1 MENKINYKTYKLL
14 KHLATISSVVLAICI
29 LLTFI
34 QFTKD
39 KPIFINLI
47 PFISLEIILLILAFI
62 SLLIYVINRIKKQKS
77 SNYKYVKKEIIY
89 LYTSL
94 SLYMFSFIL
103 TIIYLLIGLLVN
115 NSSAIKISF
124 YIIISIFFICIILS
138 SIFETL
144 SRLNEQILLYKQEYQ
159 KQQQLKQ
166 QNNNLN
172 KQVIIKNQTN
182 KDNKIKT
189 KNKSKNPFI
198 EN

>member
-94 SLYMFSFIL
+94 SLYIFSFIL

-189 KNKSKNPFI
+189 KNNSKNPFI
-198 EN
+198 ED

>member
-39 KPIFINLI
+39 KPIFINVI

-94 SLYMFSFIL
+94 SLYIFSFIL

-189 KNKSKNPFI
+189 KNNSKNPFI
-198 EN
+198 ED

>member
-62 SLLIYVINRIKKQKS
+62 SLLIYVINRIKKQKY

-115 NSSAIKISF
+115 NSGAIKISF

-198 EN
+198 ED

>member
-39 KPIFINLI
+39 RPIFTSLI

-62 SLLIYVINRIKKQKS
+62 SLLIYIINRIKKQKS

-172 KQVIIKNQTN
+172 KQVIIKNQIN
-182 KDNKIKT
+182 KDNKTKT
-189 KNKSKNPFI
+189 KNNSKNPFI
-198 EN
+198 ED

>member
-115 NSSAIKISF
+115 NSSAIKILF

-138 SIFETL
+138 SVFETL

-182 KDNKIKT
+182 KNNKIKT
-189 KNKSKNPFI
+189 KNNSKNPFI
-198 EN
+198 ED

>member
-62 SLLIYVINRIKKQKS
+62 SLLIYIINRIKKQKS

-138 SIFETL
+138 SVFETL

-182 KDNKIKT
+182 KNNKIKT
-189 KNKSKNPFI
+189 KNNSKNPFI
-198 EN
+198 ED

>member
-138 SIFETL
+138 SVFETL

-172 KQVIIKNQTN
+172 KQVIIK
-182 KDNKIKT
+182 
-189 KNKSKNPFI
+189 
-198 EN
+198 

>member
-182 KDNKIKT
+182 KNNKTKT
-189 KNKSKNPFI
+189 KNKSKNPFL
-198 EN
+198 ED

>member
-182 KDNKIKT
+182 KDDKIKT
-189 KNKSKNPFI
+189 KNNSKNPFI
-198 EN
+198 ED

>member
-124 YIIISIFFICIILS
+124 YIIISTFFICIILS

-182 KDNKIKT
+182 KDNKTKT

-198 EN
+198 ED

>member
-14 KHLATISSVVLAICI
+14 KHLATISSVILAICI

-159 KQQQLKQ
+159 KQQ
-166 QNNNLN
+166 NNNLN

-189 KNKSKNPFI
+189 KNNSKNPFI
-198 EN
+198 ED

>member
-14 KHLATISSVVLAICI
+14 KHLATISSVILAICI

-39 KPIFINLI
+39 KSIFINLI

-172 KQVIIKNQTN
+172 KQVIIKNQIN

-198 EN
+198 ED

>member
-39 KPIFINLI
+39 KPIFTNLI

-159 KQQQLKQ
+159 KQQ
-166 QNNNLN
+166 NNNLN

-198 EN
+198 ED

>member
-115 NSSAIKISF
+115 NSSVIKISF

-189 KNKSKNPFI
+189 KNNSKNPFI
-198 EN
+198 ED

>member
-172 KQVIIKNQTN
+172 KQVIIKNQTS
-182 KDNKIKT
+182 KDNKAKT
-189 KNKSKNPFI
+189 KNNSKNPFI
-198 EN
+198 ED

>member
-138 SIFETL
+138 SVFETL
-144 SRLNEQILLYKQEYQ
+144 SRLNEQILLYKQECQ

-182 KDNKIKT
+182 KNNKIKT
-189 KNKSKNPFI
+189 KNNSKNPFI
-198 EN
+198 ED

>member
-103 TIIYLLIGLLVN
+103 TIIYLLMGLLVSN
-115 NSSAIKISF
+115 NSAIKISF

-182 KDNKIKT
+182 KDNKTKT

-198 EN
+198 ED

>member
-29 LLTFI
+29 LLIFI

-172 KQVIIKNQTN
+172 KQVIIKNQTS
-182 KDNKIKT
+182 KDNKAKT
-189 KNKSKNPFI
+189 KNNSKNPFI
-198 EN
+198 ED

>member
-144 SRLNEQILLYKQEYQ
+144 SRLNEQILLYKQEYL

-166 QNNNLN
+166 QNNNLD

-182 KDNKIKT
+182 KNNKIKT
-189 KNKSKNPFI
+189 KNNSKNPFI
-198 EN
+198 ED

>member
-39 KPIFINLI
+39 KPIFTNLI

-103 TIIYLLIGLLVN
+103 TTIYLLIGLLVN

-182 KDNKIKT
+182 KDDKIKT

-198 EN
+198 ED

>member
-115 NSSAIKISF
+115 NSSAIKTSF

-182 KDNKIKT
+182 KDDKIKT
-189 KNKSKNPFI
+189 KNNSKNPFI
-198 EN
+198 ED

>member
-39 KPIFINLI
+39 RPIFTSLI

-62 SLLIYVINRIKKQKS
+62 SLLIYIINRIKKQKS

-124 YIIISIFFICIILS
+124 YIIIIIFFICIILS

-182 KDNKIKT
+182 KDNKTKT
-189 KNKSKNPFI
+189 KNNSKNPFI
-198 EN
+198 ED

>member
-138 SIFETL
+138 SVFETL

-182 KDNKIKT
+182 KNNKIKT
-189 KNKSKNPFI
+189 KNNSKNPFI
-198 EN
+198 ED

>member
-39 KPIFINLI
+39 RPIFTSLI

-62 SLLIYVINRIKKQKS
+62 SLLIYIINRIKKQKS

-182 KDNKIKT
+182 KDNKTKT
-189 KNKSKNPFI
+189 KNNSKNPFI
-198 EN
+198 ED

>member
-182 KDNKIKT
+182 KDDKMKT
-189 KNKSKNPFI
+189 KNNSKNPFI
-198 EN
+198 ED

>member
-39 KPIFINLI
+39 KPIFTNLI

-115 NSSAIKISF
+115 NSSVIKISF

-172 KQVIIKNQTN
+172 KQVIIKSQTN
-182 KDNKIKT
+182 KDDKIKT
-189 KNKSKNPFI
+189 KNPFI
-198 EN
+198 ED

>member
-29 LLTFI
+29 LLIFI

-189 KNKSKNPFI
+189 KNNSKNPFI
-198 EN
+198 ED

>member
-124 YIIISIFFICIILS
+124 YIIISIFFIYIILS
-138 SIFETL
+138 SVFETL

-182 KDNKIKT
+182 KNNKIKT
-189 KNKSKNPFI
+189 KNNSKNPFI
-198 EN
+198 ED